1 MAVELCSENS
11 SPGLITSPRISF
23 SHDLSQSDIV
33 PIEQCVLRSNSSSGI
48 DFNFCI
54 RDGYDQL
61 SSSAD
66 ELFSDGKILP
76 VQIRQKLPR
85 VWSLSLGFSGS
96 NIRFML
102 GRNNNKSDVRLIN
115 PNLGM
120 LTHLRFMLFVCV
132 L

>member
-1 MAVELCSENS
+1 MLQKMAVELCPKNS

-33 PIEQCVLRSNSSSGI
+33 PIEQRVLRSNSSSGI

-54 RDGYDQL
+54 RDGYDQQ

-76 VQIRQKLPR
+76 VQIRQNLPR
-85 VWSLSLGFSGS
+85 GGGDDVGGVG
-96 NIRFML
+96 RGGEEREML
-102 GRNNNKSDVRLIN
+102 IMAL
-115 PNLGM
+115 M
-120 LTHLRFMLFVCV
+120 LQTLMLRCCRR
-132 L
+132 